1 MVTNFLKYL
10 SFEKRSSQHTITAYE
25 EDLKQLQE
33 FLSETFEIEDHSEV
47 RHTHLRN
54 WIIHL
59 MENEMS
65 PVSINRKIACLKSY
79 FKFLLSRE
87 YVETN
92 PASRLRPLKT
102 EKRLPSF
109 VKSTEMEELLSLP
122 VFKGDSLPECRDR
135 LIIELLYGTGMR
147 LSELLGLKNTDIN
160 FFDQSIKVLGKRNK
174 ERVIPITS
182 FVVELIK
189 KYNNLAMEKWGTITG
204 ESALI
209 RTDQGKPVYPMF
221 IYRTVKKYIG
231 EVSTLTKRSPHVL
244 RHTFATHLLDKGA
257 DLNAVKELL
266 GHTSLAA
273 TQVYTHN
280 SLEKLKSAF
289 DQAHPRA

>member
-1 MVTNFLKYL
+1 MVINFLKYL
-10 SFEKRSSQHTITAYE
+10 SFEKRSSHHTITAYE

-33 FLSETFEIEDHSEV
+33 FLTMTFEMEDHREV

-59 MENEMS
+59 MESEMS

-87 YVETN
+87 YIESN

-122 VFKGDSLPECRDR
+122 VFKGDTFPECRDR

-147 LSELLGLKNTDIN
+147 LSEILGLKNADIN
-160 FFDQSIKVLGKRNK
+160 FFDQSLKVLGKRNK
-174 ERVIPITS
+174 ERVIPITP

-189 KYNNLAMEKWGTITG
+189 SYNKLSIEMWGSITA
-204 ESALI
+204 ENRLI
-209 RTDQGKPVYPMF
+209 KTDQGKPGYPMF

-244 RHTFATHLLDKGA
+244 RHTFATHLLDQGA

>member
-10 SFEKRSSQHTITAYE
+10 SYEKRSSQHTITAYE

-33 FLSETFEIEDHSEV
+33 FLSDTFEIEDHREIK
-47 RHTHLRN
+47 HAHLRN

-59 MENEMS
+59 MENELS

-87 YVETN
+87 YVDSN

-109 VKSTEMEELLSLP
+109 VKSTEMEELLALP
-122 VFKGDSLPECRDR
+122 VFKGNSLPECRDR

-147 LSELLGLKNTDIN
+147 LSELLGLKNSDIN

-174 ERVIPITS
+174 ERVIPITA

-189 KYNNLAMEKWGTITG
+189 NYNNLAMEKWGTMMAKNT
-204 ESALI
+204 LI
-209 RTDQGKPVYPMF
+209 RTDQGKAVYPMF
-221 IYRTVKKYIG
+221 IYRTVDSYIG

-244 RHTFATHLLDKGA
+244 RHTFATHLLDQGA

>member
-1 MVTNFLKYL
+1 VVANFLKYL
-10 SFEKRSSQHTITAYE
+10 SYEKRSSQHTITAYE

-33 FLSETFEIEDHSEV
+33 FLTVTFEIEDHREV
-47 RHTHLRN
+47 RHSHLRN

-87 YVETN
+87 YVDSN
-92 PASRLRPLKT
+92 PANRLRPLKT

-109 VKSTEMEELLSLP
+109 VKSSEMEELMSLP
-122 VFKGDSLPECRDR
+122 VFKGDTLPEHRDR

-147 LSELLGLKNTDIN
+147 LSELLGLKNADIN
-160 FFDQSIKVLGKRNK
+160 FFDHSIKVLGKRNK
-174 ERVIPITS
+174 ERVIPITQ

-189 KYNNLAMEKWGTITG
+189 SYNKLAEDMWGPATT
-204 ESALI
+204 ENTLI

>member
-10 SFEKRSSQHTITAYE
+10 SYEKRSSQHTTTAYE
-25 EDLKQLQE
+25 EDLKQLQV
-33 FLSETFEIEDHSEV
+33 FLSVTFEIEDHREI
-47 RHTHLRN
+47 RHSHLRN
-54 WIIHL
+54 WVIHL

-87 YVETN
+87 YIETN

-109 VKSTEMEELLSLP
+109 VKSAEMDELLALP
-122 VFKGDSLPECRDR
+122 VFQGDSFSECRDR

-147 LSELLGLKNTDIN
+147 LSELLGLKKADIN

-174 ERVIPITS
+174 ERVIPITP
-182 FVVELIK
+182 FVVELLK
-189 KYNNLAMEKWGTITG
+189 KYNTLVDDMWGSN
-204 ESALI
+204 SAENKLL
-209 RTDQGKPVYPMF
+209 RTDRGKPLYPMF
-221 IYRTVKKYIG
+221 IYRTVKQYIG
-231 EVSTLTKRSPHVL
+231 AVSTLTKKSPHVL
-244 RHTFATHLLDKGA
+244 RHTFATHLLDRGA

-280 SLEKLKSAF
+280 TLEKLKSAF

>member
-1 MVTNFLKYL
+1 MVTKFLKYL
-10 SFEKRSSQHTITAYE
+10 SYEKRSSQHTITAYK

-33 FLSETFEIEDHSEV
+33 FLNATFEIEDPREV
-47 RHTHLRN
+47 KHTHLRN

-79 FKFLLSRE
+79 FKFLLSRA
-87 YVETN
+87 YVEAN

-102 EKRLPSF
+102 EKRLPNF
-109 VKSTEMEELLSLP
+109 VRSSVMEELLSLP
-122 VFKGDSLPECRDR
+122 VFKGDTLPECRDR

-147 LSELLGLKNTDIN
+147 LSELLGLKNSDIN

-174 ERVIPITS
+174 ERVIPVTPI
-182 FVVELIK
+182 VVELIK
-189 KYNNLAMEKWGTITG
+189 NYNQLAVEMWGTITTD
-204 ESALI
+204 SLLI
-209 RTDQGKPVYPMF
+209 KTDQGKPVYPMF

-244 RHTFATHLLDKGA
+244 RHTFATHLLDQGA